1 MEGLGIVGALPNTFE
16 LFLCFHFAEKK
27 KKKTLNFP
35 ALFNMIFCNNELPI

>member
-27 KKKTLNFP
+27 IRKL
-35 ALFNMIFCNNELPI
+35 

>member
-27 KKKTLNFP
+27 NKKIRKL
-35 ALFNMIFCNNELPI
+35 

>member
-27 KKKTLNFP
+27 EENFEFSR
-35 ALFNMIFCNNELPI
+35 AFQYDFL